1 MLKATLENETEGK
14 KILEEQIKSQQ
25 ETINNLKTDLMLA
38 KLQKEDLLNTN
49 ENLKNRNETSQ
60 NEVDH
65 ILKLFNDQTL
75 ESKKLST
82 EVAKLRDDLETK
94 EKFMSKLKLN
104 VSNNRKLMKKVNKL
118 EMDNENLNSKNR
130 LLELENSSLKE
141 EINMYNGNPQEQQFY
156 QAQQRQVQNPY
167 QQQQNQDPKK
177 AKLDNFHKN
186 AVDVRELL
194 QKIENL
200 SDKFNKDSQQKSQ
213 QIDELG
219 KKVSS
224 LKESQSALA
233 KNIGNKS
240 NT

>member
-94 EKFMSKLKLN
+94 E
-104 VSNNRKLMKKVNKL
+104 
-118 EMDNENLNSKNR
+118 NLFPN
-130 LLELENSSLKE
+130 
-141 EINMYNGNPQEQQFY
+141 
-156 QAQQRQVQNPY
+156 
-167 QQQQNQDPKK
+167 
-177 AKLDNFHKN
+177 
-186 AVDVRELL
+186 
-194 QKIENL
+194 
-200 SDKFNKDSQQKSQ
+200 
-213 QIDELG
+213 
-219 KKVSS
+219 
-224 LKESQSALA
+224 
-233 KNIGNKS
+233 
-240 NT
+240 